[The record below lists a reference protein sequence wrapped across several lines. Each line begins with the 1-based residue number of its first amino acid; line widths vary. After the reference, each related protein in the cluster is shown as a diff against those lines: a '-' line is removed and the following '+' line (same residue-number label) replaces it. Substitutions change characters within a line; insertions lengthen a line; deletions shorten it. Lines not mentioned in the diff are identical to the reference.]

1 MNLPQDIKMV
11 DFSQDQYIPE
21 ETKKSIIVIHH
32 TAGGS
37 AMSSIDGWKQDT
49 SKIATHVVID
59 RDGTIYQC
67 FSSKYWAWHLGLK
80 EEVFHQHGLQY
91 QNLDKI
97 SLSIE
102 LANYGEV
109 HQKQDKKWY
118 NAYNG
123 IIKGGITIYSTSF
136 KEVSFFESYTSAQ
149 IESLKQLILFWSNK
163 FNIPL
168 DYHQDMWDVS
178 NNALK
183 GTSGI
188 WTHVSFRKD
197 KSDCHPQ
204 SNLIEMLKSLKPVS

>member
-1 MNLPQDIKMV
+1 MKLPEDIKMI
-11 DFSQDQYIPE
+11 SLPQDQYIVE

-37 AMSSIDGWKQDT
+37 AQSSIEGWKKDPQ
-49 SKIATHVVID
+49 KIATHVVID

-67 FSSKYWAWHLGLK
+67 YSSKYWAYHLGLK
-80 EEVFHQHGLQY
+80 EELFHQHGLQY
-91 QNLDKI
+91 QNIDKI

-109 HQKQDKKWY
+109 IQKEDKKWY
-118 NAYNG
+118 NTYGGVINNG
-123 IIKGGITIYSTSF
+123 VTIYSIPF
-136 KEVSFFESYTSAQ
+136 KNIHYFESYTSLQ
-149 IESLKQLILFWSNK
+149 IESLKQLILFWSAK
-163 FNIPL
+163 FSIPL
-168 DYHQDMWDVS
+168 DYHEDMWDVS

-183 GTSGI
+183 GQSGI

-204 SNLIEMLKSLKPVS
+204 EDLKEMLKSLK